1 MRASESEDL
10 VSVTATIAGMLPITA
25 AIGSYGQMGRCRTNL
40 VVLHNQCQVSQQ
52 ARTNLVI
59 LHSQCPSTH
68 SKGRNNFMKNSA
80 SERL

>member
-25 AIGSYGQMGRCRTNL
+25 AIGSLMGRRRTNL

-68 SKGRNNFMKNSA
+68 FKGRNNFMKNSA